1 MKAAVFRAFGQP
13 LAIETLPDP
22 TPEAGEIIVKIG
34 RCGICGSDLH
44 MTHEPAF
51 GTVPGSVLGHE
62 FAGEVVALGRGA
74 EGFAVGDRVV
84 VEPVRGCGRCAAC
97 LAGKPSWCEAMTLQ
111 GGGYGEYTATTPRQ
125 CFKMPASTTLADGA
139 LVEPLAV
146 ALHGVILSGLAPGAR
161 VLVMGAGP
169 IGLGAT
175 FWAKRLGAAKVV
187 VADLTTLQEDLAY
200 RLGATGFVTVE
211 DDAVGRA
218 QRALGGPP
226 DIVLEC
232 VGKPGILSQ
241 ALEHVAPHGTIVLL
255 GLCTALDS
263 FVPFRAVTKEVKIQ
277 AAAFYT
283 MQEFQATL
291 DALDG
296 GLQPPAAMITETVSL
311 AAMPEAFEALRTRT
325 RQCKVMVE
333 PR

>member
-13 LAIETLPDP
+13 LVLETLPDP
-22 TPEAGEIIVKIG
+22 TPGAGEIVVRVG

-44 MTHEPAF
+44 MTHEPDF

-84 VEPVRGCGRCAAC
+84 VEPVRGCGHCPAC
-97 LAGKPSWCEAMTLQ
+97 LAGKPSWCKAMTLQ
-111 GGGYGEYTATTPRQ
+111 GGGYAEYTTTTPRQ
-125 CFKMPASTTLADGA
+125 CFKMPATTTLADGA

-146 ALHGVILSGLAPGAR
+146 ALHGVMLSGLAPGAR
-161 VLVMGAGP
+161 VLVMGA
-169 IGLGAT
+169 
-175 FWAKRLGAAKVV
+175 AKVV
-187 VADLTTLQEDLAY
+187 VADLTTLQQDLAY

-211 DDAVGRA
+211 EDAVGRV
-218 QRALGGPP
+218 QGALGGPP

-232 VGKPGILSQ
+232 VGRPGILAQ
-241 ALEHVAPHGTIVLL
+241 ALEHVAPHGTIVML

-263 FVPFRAVTKEVKIQ
+263 FVPFRAVSKEVKIQ
-277 AAAFYT
+277 TAAFYT
-283 MQEFQATL
+283 MREFQAAL

-296 GLQPPAAMITETVSL
+296 GLQPPTAMITETVSL
-311 AAMPEAFEALRTRT
+311 AAMPEAFEALRKRT

-333 PR
+333 PG